1 MFKKTLSYPHLVWM
15 VLFVIAPMFLIFF
28 YAFTVTNDGDGL
40 SFTLENFAKF
50 FEPMYIKILLRS
62 IWVAF
67 LSVVFCIILGYPA
80 AKIIADRDRR
90 RISSGKKASGLLM
103 LFVMPMWMNVMLR
116 LYAWLT
122 ILQPDGILNKFLSS
136 IGLGTID
143 IMYTQTAVVL
153 GTVYD
158 FIPFMIMPIYSVL
171 IKIDDSVI
179 EAAQDLGAN
188 KFKVFFKV
196 ILPLSLP
203 GVVSGITMV
212 FLPALT
218 SFYIS
223 DFFSGGQFMM
233 IGNLIEKNFKN
244 PVGRNFGSALS
255 IILMFFAFLSMHVMK
270 IFNKSN
276 RQMDMY

>member
-1 MFKKTLSYPHLVWM
+1 MFKKSLSYPHLLWM

-28 YAFTVTNDGDGL
+28 YALTVTNDGGVTH
-40 SFTLENFAKF
+40 FTLANFARF
-50 FEPMYIKILLRS
+50 FEPIYIKILFNS
-62 IWVAF
+62 IWIAF
-67 LSVVFCIILGYPA
+67 LSVIFCILLGYPA
-80 AKIIADRDRR
+80 AKIIADRDRVR
-90 RISSGKKASGLLM
+90 MAKGKKATGLLM

-122 ILQPDGILNKFLSS
+122 ILQPDGILNSFLTF
-136 IGLGTID
+136 IGLPAIN

-158 FIPFMIMPIYSVL
+158 FIPFMILPIYSVL

-179 EAAQDLGAN
+179 EAAKDLGAN
-188 KFKVFFKV
+188 KVKIFFKI

-223 DFFSGGQFMM
+223 DFFSGGQFML

-255 IILMFFAFLSMHVMK
+255 IILMCFAFLSMYVMK

-276 RQMDMY
+276 RQMDMF

>member
-1 MFKKTLSYPHLVWM
+1 MYKKSLSYPHLAWM
-15 VLFVIAPMFLIFF
+15 SIFVIVPMLLIFF
-28 YAFTVTNDGDGL
+28 YAFTATEKNGEIV
-40 SFTLENFAKF
+40 FTFANFTKF
-50 FEPMYIKILLRS
+50 FEPLYVEILINS
-62 IWVAF
+62 FWIAF
-67 LSVVFCIILGYPA
+67 LSVVFCIFLGYPA
-80 AKIIADRDRR
+80 AMILANKDRR
-90 RISSGKKASGLLM
+90 RVAMGKKPSGLLM

-122 ILQPDGILNKFLSS
+122 ILQPDGMLNQCLAFLGIGPVDIL
-136 IGLGTID
+136 
-143 IMYTQTAVVL
+143 YTRTAVVL

-158 FIPFMIMPIYSVL
+158 FIPFMILPIYSVL

-188 KFKVFFKV
+188 HFKVFMKV

-223 DFFSGGQFMM
+223 DFFSGGQFML

-255 IILMFFAFLSMHVMK
+255 IILMIFAFLSMHVMK
-270 IFNKSN
+270 LFNKSN
-276 RQMDMY
+276 RQMSMF

>member
-15 VLFVIAPMFLIFF
+15 VLFVIAPMFLIFL
-28 YAFTVTNDGDGL
+28 YAFTVTDDGGTL
-40 SFTLENFAKF
+40 SFTLENFARF
-50 FEPMYIKILLRS
+50 FEPMYIKILFNS
-62 IWVAF
+62 VWIAF

-90 RISSGKKASGLLM
+90 RIAMGKKATGLLM

-122 ILQPDGILNKFLSS
+122 ILQPDGVLNSFLSLL
-136 IGLGTID
+136 GLPKLD

-188 KFKVFFKV
+188 KMRVFWKV

-223 DFFSGGQFMM
+223 DFFSGGQFML

-255 IILMFFAFLSMHVMK
+255 IILMIFAFLSMHVMK

>member
-1 MFKKTLSYPHLVWM
+1 MFKKSLSYPHLAWM
-15 VLFVIAPMFLIFF
+15 VLFVIAPMLLIFF
-28 YAFTVTNDGDGL
+28 YAFTVTNNGGTL

-50 FEPMYIKILLRS
+50 FEPLYIKILLNS
-62 IWVAF
+62 VWIAF

-80 AKIIADRDRR
+80 AKIIADRDRHR
-90 RISSGKKASGLLM
+90 MAMGKKATGLLM

-116 LYAWLT
+116 LYSWLT
-122 ILQPDGILNKFLSS
+122 ILQPDGVLNSFLSAL
-136 IGLGTID
+136 GLPQLN

-158 FIPFMIMPIYSVL
+158 YIPFMILPIYSVL
-171 IKIDDSVI
+171 VKIDDSLI

-188 KFKVFFKV
+188 RVKIFFKV

-223 DFFSGGQFMM
+223 DFFSGGQFML

-255 IILMFFAFLSMHVMK
+255 IILMIFAFLSMRVTK

-276 RQMDMY
+276 RQMEMF

>member
-1 MFKKTLSYPHLVWM
+1 MFKKSLSYPHLVWM

-28 YAFTVTNDGDGL
+28 YAFTFTDDGGEIR
-40 SFTLENFAKF
+40 FTLDNFAKF
-50 FEPMYIKILLRS
+50 FEPIYIKILFNS
-62 IWVAF
+62 IWIAF

-80 AKIIADRDRR
+80 AKIIADRDRA
-90 RISSGKKASGLLM
+90 RIAKGKKATGLLM
-103 LFVMPMWMNVMLR
+103 IFVMPMWMNVMLR

-122 ILQPDGILNKFLSS
+122 ILQPEGILNTFLHS
-136 IGLGTID
+136 IGLPQID

-158 FIPFMIMPIYSVL
+158 FVPFMILPIYSVL

-179 EAAQDLGAN
+179 EAAKDLGAN
-188 KFKVFFKV
+188 SVIVFLKVV
-196 ILPLSLP
+196 LPLSLP

-223 DFFSGGQFMM
+223 DFFSGGQFML

-244 PVGRNFGSALS
+244 PMGRNFGSAIS
-255 IILMFFAFLSMHVMK
+255 IILMFFAFLSMYVMK
-270 IFNKSN
+270 LFNKSN
-276 RQMDMY
+276 RQMDMF

>member
-1 MFKKTLSYPHLVWM
+1 MFKKSLSYPHLVWM

-28 YAFTVTNDGDGL
+28 YAFTFTGDGGEIR
-40 SFTLENFAKF
+40 FTLENFTKF
-50 FEPMYIKILLRS
+50 FEPLYIKILLNS
-62 IWVAF
+62 IWIAF
-67 LSVVFCIILGYPA
+67 LSVIFCILLGYPA
-80 AKIIADRDRR
+80 AKIIADRDRVR
-90 RISSGKKASGLLM
+90 MAKGKKATGLLM

-122 ILQPDGILNKFLSS
+122 ILQPDGILNSFLTF
-136 IGLGTID
+136 IGLPAIN

-158 FIPFMIMPIYSVL
+158 FIPFMILPIYSVL

-179 EAAQDLGAN
+179 EAAKDLGAN
-188 KFKVFFKV
+188 KAKIFFKI

-223 DFFSGGQFMM
+223 DFFSGGQFML

-255 IILMFFAFLSMHVMK
+255 IILMCFAFLSMYVMK

-276 RQMDMY
+276 RQMDMF

>member
-1 MFKKTLSYPHLVWM
+1 MYKKSLSYPHLVWM
-15 VLFVIAPMFLIFF
+15 SIFVIVPMLLIFF
-28 YAFTVTNDGDGL
+28 YAFTATEKNGEIV
-40 SFTLENFAKF
+40 FTLANFTKF
-50 FEPMYIKILLRS
+50 FEPLYVEILLNS
-62 IWVAF
+62 FWIAF

-80 AKIIADRDRR
+80 AMILANKDRR
-90 RISSGKKASGLLM
+90 RVAMGKKPSGLLM

-122 ILQPDGILNKFLSS
+122 ILQPDGMLNQCLGFL
-136 IGLGTID
+136 GLGPVD
-143 IMYTQTAVVL
+143 ILYTRTAVVL

-188 KFKVFFKV
+188 KTKVFLKV

-223 DFFSGGQFMM
+223 DFFSGGQFML

-255 IILMFFAFLSMHVMK
+255 IILMIFAFLSMHVMK
-270 IFNKSN
+270 LFNKSN
-276 RQMDMY
+276 RQMAMF

>member
-1 MFKKTLSYPHLVWM
+1 MFKKSLSYPHLVWM

-28 YAFTVTNDGDGL
+28 YAFTITDDGEGL
-40 SFTLENFAKF
+40 VFTMKNFTKF
-50 FEPMYIKILLRS
+50 FEPIYIKILLNS
-62 IWVAF
+62 VWIAF
-67 LSVVFCIILGYPA
+67 LSVVFCILLGYPA
-80 AKIIADRDRR
+80 AKIIADRDRDR
-90 RISSGKKASGLLM
+90 MAKGKKATGLLM
-103 LFVMPMWMNVMLR
+103 IFVMPMWMNVMLR

-122 ILQPDGILNKFLSS
+122 ILQPEGILNTFLCS
-136 IGLGTID
+136 IGLPKID

-158 FIPFMIMPIYSVL
+158 FVPFMILPIYSVL

-179 EAAQDLGAN
+179 EAAKDLGAN
-188 KFKVFFKV
+188 SVRVFLKV

-223 DFFSGGQFMM
+223 DFFSGGQFML

-244 PVGRNFGSALS
+244 PMGRNFGSAIS
-255 IILMFFAFLSMHVMK
+255 IILMIFAFLSMYVMK
-270 IFNKSN
+270 LFNKSN
-276 RQMDMY
+276 RQMDMF

>member
-1 MFKKTLSYPHLVWM
+1 MYKKSLSYPHLVWM

-28 YAFTVTNDGDGL
+28 YAFTAVDNGG
-40 SFTLENFAKF
+40 SIGFTLENFSKF
-50 FEPMYIKILLRS
+50 FEPLYIKILLNS
-62 IWVAF
+62 IWIAF
-67 LSVVFCIILGYPA
+67 LSVLFCILLGYPA
-80 AKIIADRDRR
+80 AMIISNKDRR
-90 RISSGKKASGLLM
+90 RVAMGKNASGLLM

-116 LYAWLT
+116 LYSWLT
-122 ILQPDGILNKFLSS
+122 ILQPDGVLNSFLGM
-136 IGLGTID
+136 IGLPTVN

-158 FIPFMIMPIYSVL
+158 FIPFMILPIYSVL

-188 KFKVFFKV
+188 QFKVFFKV

-223 DFFSGGQFMM
+223 DFFSGGQFML

-255 IILMFFAFLSMHVMK
+255 IILMIFAFLSMRVTK

-276 RQMDMY
+276 RQMAMF